1 MRRPGFLGGVAV
13 AVVLA
18 LGAAAV
24 WEALSPL
31 FGVRSTLRVV
41 MLFTGFAYIGYLLSL
56 GRWRPGALTAL
67 ALWAVASLTA
77 VWLLPSTTALFLVLA
92 GLIWLTRSLFF
103 HDGVLAAAADFL
115 MTAFAVVLTVAA
127 IERTGS
133 VAMATW
139 SFFLVQ
145 AAFCVIPAVL
155 PAPTQPGTGDEFNR
169 AARRAVAAARALRTR
184 DCRY

>member
-1 MRRPGFLGGVAV
+1 MRRPGFLGGVVV

-24 WEALSPL
+24 WTALSPL
-31 FGVRSTLRVV
+31 FGARNALRAV
-41 MLFTGFAYIGYLLSL
+41 MLFAGLAYIGYLLSL

-67 ALWAVASLTA
+67 ALWAVASLAA
-77 VWLLPSTTALFLVLA
+77 VWLLPSTAALFLVLA

-115 MTAFAVVLTVAA
+115 ITAFAVVLTVAA
-127 IERTGS
+127 VERTGS

-145 AAFCVIPAVL
+145 AAFCVIPTAL
-155 PAPTQPGTGDEFNR
+155 PARTQTGAGDEFNR
-169 AARRAVAAARALRTR
+169 AARRALAAARALRVR
-184 DCRY
+184 DGRY